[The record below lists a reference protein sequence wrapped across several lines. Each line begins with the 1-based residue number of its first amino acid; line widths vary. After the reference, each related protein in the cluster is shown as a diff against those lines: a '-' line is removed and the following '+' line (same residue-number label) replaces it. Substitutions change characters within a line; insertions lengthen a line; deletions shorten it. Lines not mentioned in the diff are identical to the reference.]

1 MTCYRLQIE
10 SEKLF
15 VDVIEVLAAAMHWEK
30 RATCILAQEA
40 DLSEFEDVI
49 RFVVLSLLFMRRVFY
64 FICWLQYTEICTYI
78 YLFIFVPMLVSY
90 LI

>member
-1 MTCYRLQIE
+1 MLPIKTIKFLKCFDFSIHFGVTCYRLHIE

-30 RATCILAQEA
+30 RATCLLAQEA

-49 RFVVLSLLFMRRVFY
+49 RFVVLSLLFM
-64 FICWLQYTEICTYI
+64 
-78 YLFIFVPMLVSY
+78 
-90 LI
+90 